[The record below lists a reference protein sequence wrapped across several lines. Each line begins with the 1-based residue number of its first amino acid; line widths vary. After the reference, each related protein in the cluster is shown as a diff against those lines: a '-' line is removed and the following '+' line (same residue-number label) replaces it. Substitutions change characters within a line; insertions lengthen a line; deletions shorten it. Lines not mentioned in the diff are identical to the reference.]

1 MPQQKPQHLL
11 TAEANSERYW
21 SHPFLTVLNL
31 NIFSHLLICVK
42 LYSMQKNQLI
52 PSVHSWDTI
61 NFRVQKPDW
70 PPPFLTMPTQKKF
83 DQLLIF
89 VNYINMQKISLFHWF
104 ALEIWLIKI
113 PAIWLAENILAHIPR
128 TRNSEI
134 WDLCR
139 NTSNNMSFHYR
150 TNSVKIKDQ
159 ILSIISKKL
168 CFLAH
173 FHNFSGKKNFSKKSG
188 QHAQLHMDF

>member
-11 TAEANSERYW
+11 TAEANSECYW

-52 PSVHSWDTI
+52 PSVHSWDII

-70 PPPFLTMPTQKKF
+70 PPPFLTMPTEKNF
-83 DQLLIF
+83 DRLLIF
-89 VNYINMQKISLFHWF
+89 VNYINMQEISLFHWF
-104 ALEIWLIKI
+104 ALEIWLIKN

-139 NTSNNMSFHYR
+139 NTSNNMSSHYR

-159 ILSIISKKL
+159 I
-168 CFLAH
+168 F
-173 FHNFSGKKNFSKKSG
+173 
-188 QHAQLHMDF
+188 Q